1 MDNGKLALSSGST
14 KAQDDIWFYCVF
26 DRLRVYT
33 ADYGFNFRSLE
44 QRPTSFFLINRA
56 LITSTLKN
64 GIEKYTN
71 DLKVNSVDVGYDPA
85 DEQQA
90 DSFAYRLFLCGGKQ
104 NRGKGCNICIIW
116 LIPKNP
122 SLRIF
127 PDYPLEHSKS

>member
-26 DRLRVYT
+26 DKLRVYT
-33 ADYGFNFRSLE
+33 SDYGFNFRALE

-85 DEQQA
+85 DDNKQI
-90 DSFAYRLFLCGGKQ
+90 RLLIDYSSVEENKTEV
-104 NRGKGCNICIIW
+104 KGVT
-116 LIPKNP
+116 
-122 SLRIF
+122 F
-127 PDYPLEHSKS
+127 V